1 MSNGFQLFKN
11 LNENELYIQIHIFD
25 NMDNTKTNIQA
36 NEVHIA
42 LSTYLKEINLQCL
55 PYLITMQQ

>member
-1 MSNGFQLFKN
+1 M
-11 LNENELYIQIHIFD
+11 D
-25 NMDNTKTNIQA
+25 NMKAKIQA

-42 LSTYLKEINLQCL
+42 LPTDLKETNLRL

>member
-1 MSNGFQLFKN
+1 MKTK
-11 LNENELYIQIHIFD
+11 IQ
-25 NMDNTKTNIQA
+25 T

-42 LSTYLKEINLQCL
+42 LLVDLKETNLRL